1 MNDGLKRT
9 PMSMLDKDERIH
21 NFNEVELGYTKEEA
35 IQEANRCL
43 QCKNPMC
50 MKGCPVGH
58 KIPEWI
64 KAIKEDRLDDAYK
77 IISEVSSLP
86 AICGR
91 VCPQEQQCE
100 KMCVRGLK
108 GEAIAI
114 GALER
119 YVADNVQRSLEYL
132 KKESNGKRITIVGSG
147 PSGITCATDL
157 AREGFDVTIYEAL
170 HRPGGVLAWGIPE
183 FRLPNRIVDEEINLV
198 EKLGIKIIYD
208 TIVGKTISLESLIK
222 DYDAVYIANGANK
235 PKFMDIPG
243 NEANGVYSA
252 NELLIRVNLMDGMLD
267 ESRTPIKV
275 PKVCYVIG
283 GGNVAM
289 DAARTIRRFGSETHI
304 MYRRTHEELPA
315 LGDETIQAEE
325 EGIIFDYLTTPVKI
339 IKDENNKV
347 IGMECIKYELGE
359 KGEDGRMSIKEIPNS
374 NYRIDCDQVIYAIS
388 SEALNIAT
396 RDSDILHLKNGL
408 IFADENE
415 TSIDNV
421 YAGGDTVTGPMTV
434 IKAMEAGRKTAKKI
448 IEKLK

>member
-1 MNDGLKRT
+1 MNNGLERT
-9 PMSMLDKDERIH
+9 PMNMLDKEIRIH
-21 NFNEVELGYTKEEA
+21 NFDEVELGYTKEEA
-35 IQEANRCL
+35 INEANRCL

-58 KIPEWI
+58 RIPEWI

-108 GEAIAI
+108 GDAIAI

-119 YVADNVQRSLEYL
+119 YVADNVNRSLEYL
-132 KKESNGKRITIVGSG
+132 KKEPNGRKIAIVGSG

-208 TIVGKTISLESLIK
+208 TIVGKTISLDSLIK

-275 PKVCYVIG
+275 PKVAYIIG

-304 MYRRTHEELPA
+304 MYRRSHDELPA

-359 KGEDGRMSIKEIPNS
+359 KGDDGRMSIKEIPNS
-374 NYRIDCDQVIYAIS
+374 NYRVNCDQVIYAIS

-408 IFADENE
+408 IFANENE
-415 TSIDNV
+415 TSIENV

-434 IKAMEAGRKTAKKI
+434 IKAMEAGRKTAKRI